1 MRAWTLRLAQSR
13 HIPTALFAIAFIEAS
28 FFPIPPD
35 VLLVAVLMISA
46 TRWWQY
52 AGIVT
57 AGSVL
62 GALLGYA
69 IGWGFYK
76 TIGVRV
82 ADAYNLQE
90 VIRLIGIK
98 FEAHAFLTV
107 FTAAFTLIPFKVIT
121 ISAGLFKIS
130 IWQMVLASIIG
141 RGMRFFAIAYLI
153 KVYGKRINS
162 IVYKYFNIISL
173 AFVALL
179 ILAILIYFMV
189 GR

>member
-1 MRAWTLRLAQSR
+1 MRAWTLRLAQSP
-13 HIPTALFAIAFIEAS
+13 HIPTALFSIAFIEAS

-35 VLLVAVLMISA
+35 ILLIAVLMISA

-57 AGSVL
+57 IGSVL

-69 IGWGFYK
+69 IGWGFYE

-82 ADAYNLQE
+82 VDAYNLHE
-90 VIRLIGIK
+90 IIRLIGIK
-98 FEAHAFLTV
+98 FETHAFLTV
-107 FTAAFTLIPFKVIT
+107 FTAAFTFVPFKVIT
-121 ISAGLFKIS
+121 IAAGLFKIS
-130 IWQMVLASIIG
+130 IWQMTLASIIG

-162 IVYKYFNIISL
+162 MAYKYFNIVSIIF
-173 AFVALL
+173 AALL
-179 ILAILIYFMV
+179 ILAILIYFMM
-189 GR
+189 GK